1 MTKEEYKKLHSSV
14 IEQMWAMH
22 VIVRNLNNEDFYE
35 SWIVYVPDGMDDF
48 DSFSDAYAWLRLS
61 ELLDDYAN
69 VERLFRNIMRSA
81 LKSDAWCS
89 IPTLEEVRRK

>member
-1 MTKEEYKKLHSSV
+1 MTKQEYKKLRSSV

-35 SWIVYVPDGMDDF
+35 SWIVYVPDG
-48 DSFSDAYAWLRLS
+48 
-61 ELLDDYAN
+61 LDDYELFTDEFAWLKGAELLEVYAD
-69 VERLFRNIMRSA
+69 VEILFRDIMRRA
-81 LKSDAWCS
+81 LKNGAWCS

>member
-1 MTKEEYKKLHSSV
+1 MTKQEYKQLHKSV
-14 IEQMWAMH
+14 IEQLWAMH

-35 SWIVYVPDGMDDF
+35 SWITYVPDGLDDYELF
-48 DSFSDAYAWLRLS
+48 TDAYAWLSLS

-69 VERLFRNIMRSA
+69 LERLFRNIMRRA
-81 LKSDAWCS
+81 LKDETWCT